1 MAQETGAR
9 GMGSGDSEPEAAA
22 ASLPVQVTLTEDYG
36 ELMSVPSVIA
46 VESTPLHTYILSE
59 SDGLLVFRNSADS
72 LQWMYTSSGMQRRG
86 YKLSAD
92 ARFAYLHGNGTR
104 LSVVE
109 PTSVLGVYSSTDL
122 PAAPVAV
129 ARTGTLLWVA
139 MGDHGLGAL
148 TLESPESVDAEPA
161 YPHSE
166 SFESLQILDLASDPS
181 SHLFVLTRDRADGSR
196 QLHVVESV
204 DISQSRYAARLTLDR
219 QLDRLHLVSGE
230 LFASNAQGDL
240 YRLREDGSTEF
251 VSGFGVQPDKIRRRG
266 ETLFVRTLGG
276 KLWVG
281 GIESGFAVARGEAEA
296 GNFVGVSHHG
306 VYLSQY
312 GRVTPVSVTETAS
325 EPTAGIDVEAQGEP
339 GDAASGAPR
348 LVPIPD
354 QVIPYPKPL
363 ILPIRLERS
372 MASGQVDFALIGGA
386 DNAVVRG
393 RSFYWQPRATQ
404 NGRHTFT
411 LLATSNVG
419 LTDTTSFR
427 VDVRPFNAPPRF
439 VPIRPVTIPVQ
450 EAFTTRFEATDPDGM
465 DSGFIRYMGVDLPEG
480 SRIDENTGTFDWSPE
495 LRHAGQHAFRV
506 IATDQFGAASAI
518 DVTIRVADLLGP
530 QSGESRP

>member
-1 MAQETGAR
+1 ALVAGLAPVATAMAQETGSR
-9 GMGSGDSEPEAAA
+9 GTESGDSGSQAAA

-92 ARFAYLHGNGTR
+92 ARFAYLHGNGAR

-166 SFESLQILDLASDPS
+166 SFETQQILDLASDPS
-181 SHLFVLTRDRADGSR
+181 SHLFVLTRDRDDASR

-266 ETLFVRTLGG
+266 ETLFVRTLG
-276 KLWVG
+276 
-281 GIESGFAVARGEAEA
+281 
-296 GNFVGVSHHG
+296 
-306 VYLSQY
+306 
-312 GRVTPVSVTETAS
+312 
-325 EPTAGIDVEAQGEP
+325 
-339 GDAASGAPR
+339 
-348 LVPIPD
+348 
-354 QVIPYPKPL
+354 
-363 ILPIRLERS
+363 
-372 MASGQVDFALIGGA
+372 
-386 DNAVVRG
+386 
-393 RSFYWQPRATQ
+393 
-404 NGRHTFT
+404 
-411 LLATSNVG
+411 
-419 LTDTTSFR
+419 
-427 VDVRPFNAPPRF
+427 
-439 VPIRPVTIPVQ
+439 
-450 EAFTTRFEATDPDGM
+450 
-465 DSGFIRYMGVDLPEG
+465 
-480 SRIDENTGTFDWSPE
+480 
-495 LRHAGQHAFRV
+495 
-506 IATDQFGAASAI
+506 
-518 DVTIRVADLLGP
+518 
-530 QSGESRP
+530 